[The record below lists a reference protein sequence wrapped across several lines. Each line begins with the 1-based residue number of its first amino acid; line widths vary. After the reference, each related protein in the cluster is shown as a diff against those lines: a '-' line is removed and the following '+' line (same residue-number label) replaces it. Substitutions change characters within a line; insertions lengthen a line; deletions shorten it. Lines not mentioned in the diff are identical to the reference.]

1 MKIILI
7 LVGKT
12 IDSNLKSLLE
22 NYASRIAHYVPFE
35 IKLVPEPKNTSS
47 LTNEKQCAAEGES
60 IKKLL
65 QNDDW
70 IILLDERGK
79 EYRSVEFAEK
89 LKRQWHTLSKRLV
102 FIIGGPYGFS
112 PEIKAMAN
120 ELMSLSKMTFS
131 HQMVRVI
138 FAEQFYRALTI
149 IKGEP
154 YHHE

>member
-12 IDSNLKSLLE
+12 VDSNLKALLE
-22 NYASRIAHYVPFE
+22 NYASRITHYVPFE
-35 IKLVPEPKNTSS
+35 IKIVPEPKNTSS
-47 LTNEKQCAAEGES
+47 LTNEKLCAAEGDS

-112 PEIKAMAN
+112 PEITN
-120 ELMSLSKMTFS
+120 
-131 HQMVRVI
+131 
-138 FAEQFYRALTI
+138 
-149 IKGEP
+149 
-154 YHHE
+154 

>member
-12 IDSNLKSLLE
+12 VDSNLKALLE
-22 NYASRIAHYVPFE
+22 NYASRITHYVSFE
-35 IKLVPEPKNTSS
+35 IKIVPEPKNTSS
-47 LTNEKQCAAEGES
+47 LTNEKLCAAEGDS

>member
-12 IDSNLKSLLE
+12 IDSNLKALLE
-22 NYASRIAHYVPFE
+22 NYASRITHYVPFE
-35 IKLVPEPKNTSS
+35 IKIVPEPKNTSS
-47 LTNEKQCAAEGES
+47 LTNEKLCAAEGDS

-89 LKRQWHTLSKRLV
+89 LKRQWRLV

>member
-12 IDSNLKSLLE
+12 VDSNLKALLE

-47 LTNEKQCAAEGES
+47 LTNEKQCAAEGDS

-70 IILLDERGK
+70 IILLDERVK
-79 EYRSVEFAEK
+79 
-89 LKRQWHTLSKRLV
+89 
-102 FIIGGPYGFS
+102 
-112 PEIKAMAN
+112 
-120 ELMSLSKMTFS
+120 
-131 HQMVRVI
+131 
-138 FAEQFYRALTI
+138 
-149 IKGEP
+149 
-154 YHHE
+154 

>member
-12 IDSNLKSLLE
+12 VDSNLKVLLE
-22 NYASRIAHYVPFE
+22 NYASRITHYVPFE
-35 IKLVPEPKNTSS
+35 IKIVPEPKNTSS

-89 LKRQWHTLSKRLV
+89 LKRQWHTLS
-102 FIIGGPYGFS
+102 
-112 PEIKAMAN
+112 
-120 ELMSLSKMTFS
+120 
-131 HQMVRVI
+131 
-138 FAEQFYRALTI
+138 
-149 IKGEP
+149 
-154 YHHE
+154 

>member
-12 IDSNLKSLLE
+12 VDSNLKSLLE
-22 NYASRIAHYVPFE
+22 NYASRITHYVPFE
-35 IKLVPEPKNTSS
+35 IKIVPEPKNTSS
-47 LTNEKQCAAEGES
+47 LTNEKLCAAEGDS

>member
-12 IDSNLKSLLE
+12 VDSNLKALLE
-22 NYASRIAHYVPFE
+22 NYASRITHYVPFE
-35 IKLVPEPKNTSS
+35 IKIVPEPKNTSS

-60 IKKLL
+60 IKKQL